1 MMMMM
6 MMFVWLFPM
15 LSFEILHTKLVPS
28 RPELILSL
36 MPTFDHCI
44 KLPTSL
50 NSTPHH
56 LSSQAFTT

>member
-1 MMMMM
+1 MVMMH
-6 MMFVWLFPM
+6 VWSFPKFG
-15 LSFEILHTKLVPS
+15 FEILHTKLVPS
-28 RPELILSL
+28 QPELIPSL

-44 KLPTSL
+44 KLPSSL